1 MLIRSALN
9 AGFSNM
15 KQQGIFV
22 LPLDGML
29 AICRFSSTV
38 QFTGTP
44 FYCVEK
50 GHCERAVSI
59 GDNITNESRSVG
71 LVIITSPNKPN
82 K

>member
-1 MLIRSALN
+1 MLIRLALN

-15 KQQGIFV
+15 KQGIFV

-59 GDNITNESRSVG
+59 GGT
-71 LVIITSPNKPN
+71 
-82 K
+82 